1 MPLFSDVYNALLKKG
16 LEFPGTESAEVPQS
30 SSNNGSPVKIQKH
43 VEDLPPKYQIIV
55 SEMNLLKGN
64 INFTNELLD
73 SIRTKQELKEN
84 DTVLDLLKALK
95 EMEAKLFE
103 LIQSCENEDIMA
115 ICLLVN
121 EDMQKTF

>member
-1 MPLFSDVYNALLKKG
+1 MPLFSDVYNALIKKG
-16 LEFPGTESAEVPQS
+16 IEFPGSEAAEVPQPN
-30 SSNNGSPVKIQKH
+30 SNSGSPVKVQKS
-43 VEDLPPKYQIIV
+43 VEDLPPKYQKIV

-103 LIQSCENEDIMA
+103 LIGSCENEDVMA

>member
-1 MPLFSDVYNALLKKG
+1 
-16 LEFPGTESAEVPQS
+16 
-30 SSNNGSPVKIQKH
+30 
-43 VEDLPPKYQIIV
+43 
-55 SEMNLLKGN
+55 MNLLKGN

-73 SIRTKQELKEN
+73 AIKSKQHLKEN

-103 LIQSCENEDIMA
+103 LIQSCENEDVMA

>member
-1 MPLFSDVYNALLKKG
+1 
-16 LEFPGTESAEVPQS
+16 
-30 SSNNGSPVKIQKH
+30 
-43 VEDLPPKYQIIV
+43 
-55 SEMNLLKGN
+55 MNLLKGN

-95 EMEAKLFE
+95 EMEPKLFE

-121 EDMQKTF
+121 EDMQKTFQRFKTLKNNERPDAFMPGEYIQISSIYYIEPTHIYSGEKAKSPAK

>member
-1 MPLFSDVYNALLKKG
+1 
-16 LEFPGTESAEVPQS
+16 
-30 SSNNGSPVKIQKH
+30 
-43 VEDLPPKYQIIV
+43 
-55 SEMNLLKGN
+55 MNLLKGN

-73 SIRTKQELKEN
+73 SIKTKQELKEN

-103 LIQSCENEDIMA
+103 LIQSCENEDVMA

-121 EDMQKTF
+121 EDM